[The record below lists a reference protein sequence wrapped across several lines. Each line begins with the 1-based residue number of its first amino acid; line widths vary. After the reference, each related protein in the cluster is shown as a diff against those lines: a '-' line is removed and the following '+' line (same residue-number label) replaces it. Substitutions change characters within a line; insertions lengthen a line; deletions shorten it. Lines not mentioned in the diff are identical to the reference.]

1 MRIIFMGTPAFARDV
16 LDAVFAAPGHQV
28 VAVYTQPARPGGRRG
43 RELVK
48 SPVQLRAEAVG
59 ISVYD
64 PVSLKGAEAQAAF
77 AALDADVAVV
87 AAYGLL
93 LPQAILDAPKHGCLN
108 VHGSLLPRWRGAAP
122 VQRAILAGDAETG
135 VGIMQMEAGL
145 DTGPVRL
152 EGRVPIER
160 QTAGELTDAL
170 AALGGRLMVDVL
182 DDLEGHPPVPQPE
195 DGVTYARK
203 IDKAEARIDFTKSA
217 VEVERLIRAMNP
229 APGAWVEIAGE
240 RVKLL
245 SAEVLPFSFPG
256 GEGTTVDAALT
267 IACGDGAIRPTL
279 VQRAGRGVTS
289 AEEMLRGFPVR
300 SGTQL

>member
-1 MRIIFMGTPAFARDV
+1 
-16 LDAVFAAPGHQV
+16 
-28 VAVYTQPARPGGRRG
+28 
-43 RELVK
+43 
-48 SPVQLRAEAVG
+48 
-59 ISVYD
+59 
-64 PVSLKGAEAQAAF
+64 
-77 AALDADVAVV
+77 
-87 AAYGLL
+87 
-93 LPQAILDAPKHGCLN
+93 
-108 VHGSLLPRWRGAAP
+108 
-122 VQRAILAGDAETG
+122 
-135 VGIMQMEAGL
+135 
-145 DTGPVRL
+145 
-152 EGRVPIER
+152 
-160 QTAGELTDAL
+160 
-170 AALGGRLMVDVL
+170 MVDVL